1 LSATPKRIYDE
12 DGGNSLDLFFNDK
25 EPYVFSY
32 TMDDAIKND
41 VLCHYLYYPHIVKLN
56 EIEFAEYAKISKQLA
71 RFFDQ
76 ATGKYLSTEEV
87 ERLLL
92 KRKRIIHKAQN
103 KLSVFEQ
110 IVLEQFNKRG
120 NLKYTLIYVPEG
132 IEPDYAISDN
142 TDEIYDDISL
152 MNQFTKIVSR
162 TDRSILIKQYMGN
175 TPNREQLIKDYSNGV
190 IHTLAS
196 MKCLDEG
203 IDVPRSELAIFCAST
218 GNPRQFIQRRGRVLR
233 KHKDKIYAIIHDL
246 VVIPDRMND
255 ETTYSMEKS
264 IIQKEL
270 ERVVNFAELA
280 DNKTHTFEVFSEI
293 LELYNLNLND
303 LKQN

>member
-1 LSATPKRIYDE
+1 
-12 DGGNSLDLFFNDK
+12 
-25 EPYVFSY
+25 
-32 TMDDAIKND
+32 
-41 VLCHYLYYPHIVKLN
+41 
-56 EIEFAEYAKISKQLA
+56 
-71 RFFDQ
+71 
-76 ATGKYLSTEEV
+76 
-87 ERLLL
+87 
-92 KRKRIIHKAQN
+92 
-103 KLSVFEQ
+103 
-110 IVLEQFNKRG
+110 
-120 NLKYTLIYVPEG
+120 
-132 IEPDYAISDN
+132 
-142 TDEIYDDISL
+142 
-152 MNQFTKIVSR
+152 
-162 TDRSILIKQYMGN
+162 MGN

-255 ETTYSMEKS
+255 EATFGMEKS

-293 LELYNLNLND
+293 LEIYNLNLND